1 MIFLAAIFGYWVNG
15 AVGAFIGLA
24 IVLILNFVI
33 KSFNV
38 NNNVHA
44 TTLFLNSL
52 FSILAKMAKADGV
65 IAKEE
70 IDAVTQFMNAIRL
83 SSYICRCVNL
93 NTRVFFLEFHL
104 LVRAKHRQNT
114 QLPKALHR
122 QPLAFPHWLLPY
134 IDWHIRRLIARL
146 MTLF

>member
-1 MIFLAAIFGYWVNG
+1 
-15 AVGAFIGLA
+15 
-24 IVLILNFVI
+24 LNFVI

-70 IDAVTQFMNAIRL
+70 IDAVTQFMNAIGYCPIL
-83 SSYICRCVNL
+83 TGIFV
-93 NTRVFFLEFHL
+93 
-104 LVRAKHRQNT
+104 
-114 QLPKALHR
+114 
-122 QPLAFPHWLLPY
+122 
-134 IDWHIRRLIARL
+134 D
-146 MTLF
+146 

>member
-44 TTLFLNSL
+44 TILN
-52 FSILAKMAKADGV
+52 
-65 IAKEE
+65 
-70 IDAVTQFMNAIRL
+70 
-83 SSYICRCVNL
+83 
-93 NTRVFFLEFHL
+93 
-104 LVRAKHRQNT
+104 LV
-114 QLPKALHR
+114 
-122 QPLAFPHWLLPY
+122 
-134 IDWHIRRLIARL
+134 
-146 MTLF
+146 

>member
-83 SSYICRCVNL
+83 SSKDKETAINAFRKASLKYFVP
-93 NTRVFFLEFHL
+93 F
-104 LVRAKHRQNT
+104 AHRYKQVSFWYVC
-114 QLPKALHR
+114 P
-122 QPLAFPHWLLPY
+122 
-134 IDWHIRRLIARL
+134 I
-146 MTLF
+146 LFQWRPA